1 MGMPEETNMSHNS
14 VVNQLKILIKEER
27 KITSEIL
34 RHLRTVEA
42 QKIFATLG
50 YSSLFEFCTKE
61 LGYSEGAAQRRIS
74 AMRLVKS
81 LPEAEEKI
89 VSGAISLSVASQVQS
104 FLRKKKS
111 LSKPLNRQQEID
123 LLEKL
128 EGASSR
134 DSEKLLIEL
143 EPELVSKDKERLVT
157 PEHLEIKITVDKNF
171 MENLETLKNLLS
183 HQMPFAST
191 KDILAYAVKD
201 LVKRKD
207 PGNWAGKKLTVDSK
221 MDESHSIHKDK
232 NLTVKKNV
240 VAQSHLPPTSAIQT
254 AQTLLS
260 MPTADVK
267 LSTVVLTGQACNSKK
282 FLEIDHI
289 QPKSRGGTNSIENLQ
304 LLCDT
309 HNRLKGNNYPN

>member
-128 EGASSR
+128 EV
-134 DSEKLLIEL
+134 I
-143 EPELVSKDKERLVT
+143 
-157 PEHLEIKITVDKNF
+157 
-171 MENLETLKNLLS
+171 
-183 HQMPFAST
+183 
-191 KDILAYAVKD
+191 
-201 LVKRKD
+201 
-207 PGNWAGKKLTVDSK
+207 
-221 MDESHSIHKDK
+221 
-232 NLTVKKNV
+232 
-240 VAQSHLPPTSAIQT
+240 
-254 AQTLLS
+254 
-260 MPTADVK
+260 
-267 LSTVVLTGQACNSKK
+267 
-282 FLEIDHI
+282 
-289 QPKSRGGTNSIENLQ
+289 
-304 LLCDT
+304 
-309 HNRLKGNNYPN
+309 